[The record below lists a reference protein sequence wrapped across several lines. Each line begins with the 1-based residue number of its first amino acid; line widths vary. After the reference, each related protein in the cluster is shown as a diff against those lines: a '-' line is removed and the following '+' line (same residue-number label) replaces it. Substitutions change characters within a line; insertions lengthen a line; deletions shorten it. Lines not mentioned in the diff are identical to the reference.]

1 MCSFISRSHL
11 VQTRSQAF
19 WSWLSLKMK
28 CSIKGTFCNWR
39 QIKFSLKFCAFSF
52 VDPYWIVR
60 LISIQ
65 EQQPIIFISLNWW
78 KHIAVWVIDFI
89 RVPNKENRSDLSTTQ
104 CHKLVHLSLNA
115 PKSKIC
121 VLLKIMA
128 LVKVLPDWIQSF

>member
-1 MCSFISRSHL
+1 MCVLSSQDLTLFKPGVRLFGPDSASKWNARSKA
-11 VQTRSQAF
+11 RSVIEDKLN
-19 WSWLSLKMK
+19 S
-28 CSIKGTFCNWR
+28 
-39 QIKFSLKFCAFSF
+39 SLKFCAFSF
-52 VDPYWIVR
+52 VDPYWIVS
-60 LISIQ
+60 LINFQ

-128 LVKVLPDWIQSF
+128 LIKVLPK